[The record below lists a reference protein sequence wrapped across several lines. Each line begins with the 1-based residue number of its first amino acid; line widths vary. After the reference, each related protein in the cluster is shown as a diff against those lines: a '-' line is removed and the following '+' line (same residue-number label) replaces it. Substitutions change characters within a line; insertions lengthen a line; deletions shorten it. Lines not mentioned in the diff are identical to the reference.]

1 MGAVLLLALVAF
13 PFIEIVLLIVVGRA
27 IGVLATLALL
37 VFAVLAGIA
46 LIRLQGFATLLNA
59 RAALARGQPPADALF
74 QGACVVAAGLLL
86 IMPGFLSD
94 LMALALLSFLP
105 FRKLLLRWLWARA
118 TIRRAGR
125 GGRGATVIEG
135 EYESVDEDGTR
146 ERLPHED
153 SPWRR
158 PEDNPDDDPGGPRR

>member
-1 MGAVLLLALVAF
+1 MGALLLLALVAF
-13 PFIEIVLLIVVGRA
+13 PFVEIALLIVVGRA

-46 LIRLQGFATLLNA
+46 LIRLQGFATLLNV

-74 QGACVVAAGLLL
+74 QGACVVAAGMLL

-94 LMALALLSFLP
+94 LMALGLLSFLP

-118 TIRRAGR
+118 TIRR
-125 GGRGATVIEG
+125 GGGPRRGATVIEG
-135 EYESVDEDGTR
+135 DYEAVDEDEARG
-146 ERLPHED
+146 RLPQEE

-158 PEDNPDDDPGGPRR
+158 PEDGPGGPQR